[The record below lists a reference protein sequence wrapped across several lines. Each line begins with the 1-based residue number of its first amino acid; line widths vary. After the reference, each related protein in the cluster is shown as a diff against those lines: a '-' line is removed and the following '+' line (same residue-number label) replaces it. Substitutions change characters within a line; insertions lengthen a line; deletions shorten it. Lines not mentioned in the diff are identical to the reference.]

1 MAFEKI
7 PSFRHAGRPKP
18 PIPQATRSAVLR
30 RSKGHCENC
39 GDLASLELHHLNYDN
54 EGLETVNDLV
64 VYCRRCHLN
73 AHLDLNRDF
82 WADPEEMNNFWATY

>member
-1 MAFEKI
+1 
-7 PSFRHAGRPKP
+7 
-18 PIPQATRSAVLR
+18 
-30 RSKGHCENC
+30 
-39 GDLASLELHHLNYDN
+39 LHHLNYDN